1 MTPFELS
8 ATLHRELSPVAPKLS
23 AALNRALNVIG
34 EASLIITPGRPD
46 DATFQETER
55 IQHAVEEDGSGI
67 LMKILETLE
76 MLENHSTWRVA
87 IERKPGPEP
96 GQMDLMYTLYRMTR
110 C

>member
-34 EASLIITPGRPD
+34 EGSVIITPGQPD
-46 DATFQETER
+46 DVSFQETER
-55 IQHAVEEDGSGI
+55 IQQSADEDASGI
-67 LMKILETLE
+67 LMRILETLE
-76 MLENHSTWRVA
+76 LLEQHSTWRVA
-87 IERKPGPEP
+87 IERKAGPGP
-96 GQMDLMYTLYRMTR
+96 GQMDLMYTFYRVTR

>member
-34 EASLIITPGRPD
+34 EGSVIITPGQPD
-46 DATFQETER
+46 DASFQETER
-55 IQHAVEEDGSGI
+55 IQHAADEDASAI
-67 LMKILETLE
+67 LVKILETLE
-76 MLENHSTWRVA
+76 LLENNSTWRVA
-87 IERKPGPEP
+87 IERKAGPGP
-96 GQMDLMYTLYRMTR
+96 GQMDLMYTFYRVTR